1 MAIVLPE
8 LSAESEHFPPADSA
22 LSQPDGLLAFG
33 GDLSVNRLQA
43 AYQQGIFPWFS
54 EGDPLLWWSPATRA
68 VFAPGS
74 LRVNRSLQKAIRRQ
88 QLQFSCNLAFAEVI
102 KGCADTRRDSGTWI
116 TDDIQ
121 QAYLALHQAGQ
132 AHSIEV
138 WQRYQ
143 LVGGLYGVQV
153 GQLFCGESMFNLEPN
168 AAKAALVVLQ
178 QLLSQVGDG
187 WIDCQM
193 PNPFLLSQGAQPL
206 PRASYLQLLADL
218 KHKPVPA
225 HFWRPRQLEFV
236 R

>member
-8 LSAESEHFPPADSA
+8 LSAEPEYFPPADSA

-33 GDLSVNRLQA
+33 GDLSVQRLQA
-43 AYQQGIFPWFS
+43 AYQQGIFPWFT
-54 EGDPLLWWSPATRA
+54 EGDPLLWWSPTTRA
-68 VFAPGS
+68 VFAPHC
-74 LRVNRSLQKAIRRQ
+74 LRANRSLQKAIRRQ

-102 KGCADTRRDSGTWI
+102 KACADTRRDSGTWI

-138 WQRYQ
+138 WQHQQ

-168 AAKAALVVLQ
+168 TAKAALVVLQ
-178 QLLSQVGDG
+178 QQLSQVSDG

-206 PRASYLQLLADL
+206 PRAIYLQLLADL
-218 KHKPVPA
+218 RRKPVPA
-225 HFWRPRQLEFV
+225 HLWQPRLLEFAP
-236 R
+236 

>member
-8 LSAESEHFPPADSA
+8 LSADSVQFPPADSA
-22 LSQPDGLLAFG
+22 LRQPDGLLAFG

-102 KGCADTRRDSGTWI
+102 QCCADTRRDSGTWI

-138 WQRYQ
+138 WEHQR

-206 PRASYLQLLADL
+206 PRDSYLQLLADL
-218 KHKPVPA
+218 RDKPVPA
-225 HFWRPRQLEFV
+225 HFWQGRQLEFV